1 MRAGITV
8 KAGKGLK
15 IVGTPDRK
23 SPIEAGIN
31 NPNAVSN
38 VTTVPRRSTF
48 TGTLLKL
55 HHIAD
60 HEDGIIGENRSFHR
74 GPRLQFAS
82 PFASKWTCSNS
93 ETIQKEDPGNECGFV
108 SEFVDFFQPTTQPTR
123 NFRLI

>member
-38 VTTVPRRSTF
+38 ITTVPGRSTF

-60 HEDGIIGENRSFHR
+60 HEDGIIGENRKFPSRTQIAICFS
-74 GPRLQFAS
+74 L
-82 PFASKWTCSNS
+82 C
-93 ETIQKEDPGNECGFV
+93 IQ
-108 SEFVDFFQPTTQPTR
+108 VD
-123 NFRLI
+123 L